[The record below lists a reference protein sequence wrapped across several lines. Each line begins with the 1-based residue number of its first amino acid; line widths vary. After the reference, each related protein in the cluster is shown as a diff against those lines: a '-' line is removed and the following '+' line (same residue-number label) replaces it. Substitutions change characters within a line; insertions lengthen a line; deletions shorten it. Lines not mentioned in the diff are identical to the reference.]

1 MEHDLLVVLD
11 RLMRQIKTR
20 DNLVELQLAIND
32 LLTHLVYLLFY

>member
-1 MEHDLLVVLD
+1 MEHNLLVVLD

-32 LLTHLVYLLFY
+32 LLTHLVDLLFY